1 MADNIVTMTKKGKE
15 VKVVKSA
22 YDKVWRQR
30 GWTLK
35 SDDAPKQPVKKTTE
49 SATP

>member
-22 YDKVWRQR
+22 YDRVWKDR

-35 SDDAPKQPVKKTTE
+35 GDAPKQPVKKTTE